1 MRTGTDTLIEIR
13 PLLLTDREPLRRILE
28 ETGVF
33 TGPEVGVAL
42 ELIDT
47 VLEDPHNPDYTIATG
62 EGDGGRIV
70 GYYCIGRTPMTEST
84 WDLYWIAV
92 DPATHHQGVGRQLLR
107 HAEEFIAHRGGT
119 LVVAET
125 SSQPKYE
132 PTRRF
137 YLRNA
142 YVEVSRIRDYYRAGD
157 DLVVY
162 GKYLSS

>member
-1 MRTGTDTLIEIR
+1 MCPGTDTLIEIR
-13 PLLLTDREPLRRILE
+13 PLLPTDREPLRRILE
-28 ETGVF
+28 DTGVF
-33 TGPEVGVAL
+33 TGPEVVVAL
-42 ELIDT
+42 ELLDAVI
-47 VLEDPHNPDYTIATG
+47 ENPHHPDYTIATG
-62 EGDGGRIV
+62 EGENGEIL
-70 GYYCIGRTPMTEST
+70 GYYCIGRTPLTAST

-92 DPATHHQGVGRQLLR
+92 DPTTQHKGIGHQLLR
-107 HAEEFIAHRGGT
+107 HAEEFIARRGGT

-137 YLRNA
+137 YLKNA
-142 YVEVSRIRDYYRAGD
+142 YSEVSRIRNYYRQGD

>member
-13 PLLLTDREPLRRILE
+13 PLLPTDREPLRRILE

-62 EGDGGRIV
+62 EGDDGHV
-70 GYYCIGRTPMTEST
+70 YGYYCIGRTPLTEST

-92 DPATHHQGVGRQLLR
+92 DPTTQHKGVGRQLLR
-107 HAEEFIAHRGGT
+107 HAEEFIAQRGGT

-137 YLRNA
+137 YLSNA
-142 YVEVSRIRDYYRAGD
+142 YREVSRIRDYYRTGD